1 MPILVSL
8 LHSAAPLASAARTDG
23 EVYCEIMWCLI
34 NITSGQYEHTK
45 LVLPAVPRLLEFL
58 QDSNYSLAERAAW
71 VLGNIAADCK
81 EYRQQIIAN
90 GAVMP
95 LVKLLSNHKYERIDQ
110 NQCMSAIEFGSWIRD
125 FSKTIC

>member
-1 MPILVSL
+1 MSSPSWKTADRQVTAL
-8 LHSAAPLASAARTDG
+8 
-23 EVYCEIMWCLI
+23 
-34 NITSGQYEHTK
+34 
-45 LVLPAVPRLLEFL
+45 RLLSVFTNDETL
-58 QDSNYSLAERAAW
+58 LGHVAERVDQLALVFPRALSTTQMQNGRHERLLVKAYKAAW